1 MLLAIDCGNS
11 NTVFAVY
18 NSEEQV
24 GRWRLSTDPNRTA
37 DEYAVWLTQLLFL
50 KSLNVDHIT
59 EAIITTVVPGTR
71 RNLSALFQN
80 NF

>member
-18 NSEEQV
+18 NSKEQV
-24 GRWRLSTDPNRTA
+24 GRWSLSTDPNRTA
-37 DEYAVWLTQLLFL
+37 DEYAVWLTQLLYL
-50 KSLNVDHIT
+50 KSLSVDNIT

-71 RNLSALFQN
+71 RNLSTVVQN
-80 NF
+80 HF